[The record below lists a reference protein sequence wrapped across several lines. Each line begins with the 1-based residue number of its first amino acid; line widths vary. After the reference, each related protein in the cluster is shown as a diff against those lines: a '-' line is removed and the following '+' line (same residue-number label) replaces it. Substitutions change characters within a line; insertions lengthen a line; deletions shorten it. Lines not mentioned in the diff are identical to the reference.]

1 MMSTLP
7 EYNSQPTRP
16 TICIISFSPIAYDT
30 RVLRQIEA
38 LAPEYNL
45 IVIGYGPPPLR
56 WHNAPGV
63 KWFSVK
69 PPRLHDKS
77 LAIFLLLGLL
87 DPFFYEQWYWL
98 HSSPRQAYTFLHKL
112 SADLIIANESFA
124 LPLAN
129 RLAAE
134 WNAPLILDLHEYEPL
149 MEDQWLKKMLFSPKN
164 RYLLERYAKQVSATM
179 TVAPALAQRY
189 QEEFGFRPT
198 VVFNVP
204 YYDNPPPD
212 HNVDSQMIRLV
223 HVGTAI
229 RGRQI
234 ELMIDTIRY
243 CDQRYHLSFV
253 LLPYY
258 RDPRY
263 IHHLQLYAQNVAPG
277 RISFLEPTTP
287 DQIVHRLASFDMGI
301 YLLKP
306 TSSHHSIA
314 LPNKLFQFLHAGLA
328 VCIGPTPGM
337 AAFVKEWQCGIVAPS
352 FDPKIV
358 AATLNQLDTK
368 EIERMRQAARTAAVR
383 FSAATEM
390 EKVVNLCRQLLEQ
403 KSKIRGC

>member
-1 MMSTLP
+1 
-7 EYNSQPTRP
+7 
-16 TICIISFSPIAYDT
+16 
-30 RVLRQIEA
+30 
-38 LAPEYNL
+38 
-45 IVIGYGPPPLR
+45 
-56 WHNAPGV
+56 
-63 KWFSVK
+63 
-69 PPRLHDKS
+69 
-77 LAIFLLLGLL
+77 
-87 DPFFYEQWYWL
+87 
-98 HSSPRQAYTFLHKL
+98 
-112 SADLIIANESFA
+112 
-124 LPLAN
+124 
-129 RLAAE
+129 
-134 WNAPLILDLHEYEPL
+134 
-149 MEDQWLKKMLFSPKN
+149 
-164 RYLLERYAKQVSATM
+164 LLERYAKQVSATM

-223 HVGTAI
+223 HVGTAL
-229 RGRQI
+229 RNRQI

-243 CDQRYHLSFV
+243 CDQRYYLFFV

-263 IHHLQLYAQNVAPG
+263 IHYLQLYAQNVAPG
-277 RISFLEPTTP
+277 RISFLEPTMP
-287 DQIVHRLASFDMGI
+287 DQIVHRIASFDMGI

-306 TSSHHSIA
+306 TSYNHSIA

-337 AAFVKEWQCGIVAPS
+337 AAFVKEWQFGIVAPS

-390 EKVVNLCRQLLEQ
+390 EKVVNLCHQLLEQ